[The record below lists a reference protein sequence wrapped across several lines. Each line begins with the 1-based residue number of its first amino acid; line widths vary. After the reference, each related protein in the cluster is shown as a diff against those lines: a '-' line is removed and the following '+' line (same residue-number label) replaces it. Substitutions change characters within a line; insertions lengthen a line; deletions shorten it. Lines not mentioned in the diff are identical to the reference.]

1 MSGQEITRRHFASAL
16 GATLGASLVAP
27 DLARS
32 APAPATLPATRP
44 HSGLPPGTIRIDS
57 NENPYGPSPGA
68 LEAMGR
74 SQSVAAR
81 YPDALEDRVTGAL
94 AKLHGVTPDNV
105 ILGCGSGEILRMA
118 DMAFLGPGKNVVA
131 AEPTFEAVLGYAGV
145 TRAEPV
151 KVPLTADH
159 RHDLPRMAAACGER
173 TGLVY
178 VCNPNNP
185 TGTIVARDEL
195 GPFLGRVPKTA
206 LVLVDEAYHHF
217 VEDARYASAFDWV
230 GKIPNLLVVR
240 TFSKIYGLAG
250 MRLGYGVGTL
260 ETIEAMR
267 RHRIWSNTNA
277 SVLEAA
283 LASLD
288 DARHVPRSRR
298 AINETKRWLC
308 AELDKDGRAHI
319 PSEANFVMIDVGSDV
334 EPVIGALR
342 ERHLLVGRK
351 FPSLPT
357 WLRVSIGTPE
367 EMKTFLTGLRAVLP
381 RVEIRA
387 A

>member
-1 MSGQEITRRHFASAL
+1 MSGLDITRRHFAGAL
-16 GATLGASLVAP
+16 GAALGASLVAP

-32 APAPATLPATRP
+32 APAPAILPAARP
-44 HSGLPPGTIRIDS
+44 HSGLPPGTVRIDS
-57 NENPYGPSPGA
+57 NENPYGPSPAA
-68 LEAMGR
+68 LDAMGR

-81 YPDALEDRVTGAL
+81 YPDAIEDQVGAAL

-105 ILGCGSGEILRMA
+105 VLGCGSGEILRMA

-131 AEPTFEAVLGYAGV
+131 AEPTFEAVLLYAGV

-185 TGTIVARDEL
+185 TGTIVTRDEL
-195 GPFLGRVPKTA
+195 APFLGRLPKTSV
-206 LVLVDEAYHHF
+206 VLVDEAYHHF
-217 VEDARYASAFDWV
+217 VEDARYASAFEWV
-230 GKIPNLLVVR
+230 GKVPNLLVVR

-250 MRLGYGVGTL
+250 MRLGYGVGSQ

-288 DARHVPRSRR
+288 DAGHVPRARH
-298 AINETKRWLC
+298 AINETRRWLC
-308 AELDKDGRAHI
+308 AEIDRDGRAHI
-319 PSEANFVMIDVGSDV
+319 PSEANFVMIDAGSDV
-334 EPVIGALR
+334 EPVIAALR
-342 ERHLLVGRK
+342 ERNILVGRK
-351 FPSLPT
+351 FPSLPN

-367 EMKTFLTGLRAVLP
+367 EMKAFLAALRAVLP
-381 RVEIRA
+381 RAETRA